1 MPAGGAEPCRGC
13 LPGHRHPRPSGP
25 GCQRAAPTVRK
36 GDVTVTCSL
45 RLSGQP
51 SRGHTG
57 QRPFKDRRPEPS
69 LGAQGL

>member
-1 MPAGGAEPCRGC
+1 MPAGGAEPVGAACRAIAT
-13 LPGHRHPRPSGP
+13 PRPSGP

-36 GDVTVTCSL
+36 GDLTVTCFL